1 MTTDYEIGFLARI
14 FEASDGLKL
23 YARDYGH
30 DNPLTADRPTVFC
43 LPGLTRNSRDFHQLA
58 LILSSDTI
66 APRRVITLDARG
78 RGLSGW
84 DDDKSRY
91 NLSVE
96 AADVL
101 SACAIFDVPE
111 AVFIGTSRGGL
122 VLHLLATQRPDIL
135 KSVILNDIGPALE
148 VAGLAEI
155 RDYLNSDRRPVS
167 WDDAAAIIRGNHG
180 GSFTIL
186 NDEDWLDMCHAIY
199 ADIDGK
205 VTADFDP
212 AIVQQMTAL
221 DLSRPLPTLWEQFDA
236 FDGISLMT
244 IRGENSKLLSVET
257 LAEMGK
263 RHPGMLAKTAIGQG
277 HAPILHLDDLPSAI
291 QSFLSAS

>member
-1 MTTDYEIGFLARI
+1 MATDYESGFLARI

-58 LILSSDTI
+58 LILAGDTI

-84 DDDKSRY
+84 DEDKSRY
-91 NLSVE
+91 SLSVE

-101 SACAIFDVPE
+101 SACAIFDVPQ

-122 VLHLLATQRPDIL
+122 ILHRLAVERPDIL

-148 VAGLAEI
+148 VEGLAEI
-155 RDYLNSDRRPVS
+155 RDYLNRDRKPAD
-167 WDDAAAIIRGNHG
+167 WDDAVAILRGNHG
-180 GSFTIL
+180 HSFPL
-186 NDEDWLDMCHAIY
+186 LSDEDWADMCHAIY
-199 ADIDGK
+199 ADIGGK
-205 VTADFDP
+205 ITADFDP
-212 AIVQQMTAL
+212 AIAGQMTAL
-221 DLSRPLPTLWEQFDA
+221 DLTVPLPTLWEQFDA
-236 FDGISLMT
+236 FGDIPLMT
-244 IRGENSKLLSVET
+244 VRGEHSKLLSVAT
-257 LAEMGK
+257 LAEMEK
-263 RHPGMLAKTAIGQG
+263 RHPDMVIKTAIGQG

-291 QSFLSAS
+291 QGFLSAN